1 MKIIFDHSLGHVI
14 NDRAFCEAYCLVEN
28 ETPDELLELGWLPTS
43 LFDIPYW
50 YQSQSCRINN
60 SKISLSYK
68 RRKIISQLE
77 YKIFKYEEIKKEVDS
92 FFYDYFDNKKLDM
105 KDFYKFNSEHFK
117 LDVMKVTK
125 DDKVV
130 GYTRFQNLV
139 RNNLGM
145 ETAYDLNFPRLSLGV
160 TSILLLSDYTR
171 LQNKNNLY
179 IYESYNDYFP
189 YKMEI
194 PGIEFWE
201 GEKWVSN
208 NIYK

>member
-1 MKIIFDHSLGHVI
+1 MKIIFDHSQGHVI
-14 NDRAFCEAYCLVEN
+14 NDRVFCEAFVIPEN
-28 ETPDELLELGWLPTS
+28 ETYDDLIELGWLPNVQPP
-43 LFDIPYW
+43 IYW

-77 YKIFKYEEIKKEVDS
+77 YKIFEYEEIKEEVDS
-92 FFYDYFDNKKLDM
+92 FFYNYFDNKKLDL
-105 KDFYKFNSEHFK
+105 KKFYDLNSKFLNIH
-117 LDVMKVTK
+117 VMKVTK

-145 ETAYDLNFPRLSLGV
+145 ETAYDLNFPRLSLGI
-160 TSILLLSDYTR
+160 TSILLLSDYTS

>member
-1 MKIIFDHSLGHVI
+1 MKIIFDHSQGHVI
-14 NDRAFCEAYCLVEN
+14 NDRVFCEAFVIPEN
-28 ETPDELLELGWLPTS
+28 ETYDDLIELGWLPNVQPP
-43 LFDIPYW
+43 IYW

-77 YKIFKYEEIKKEVDS
+77 YKILQYEGIKEEVDS
-92 FFYDYFDNKKLDM
+92 FFYDYFDNKKLDLN
-105 KDFYKFNSEHFK
+105 KFYDLNSQFSNIH
-117 LDVMKVTK
+117 VMKVTK

-145 ETAYDLNFPRLSLGV
+145 ETAYDLNFPRLSLGI

>member
-1 MKIIFDHSLGHVI
+1 MKIIFDHSQGHVI
-14 NDRAFCEAYCLVEN
+14 NDRVFCEAFVIPEN
-28 ETPDELLELGWLPTS
+28 ETYDDLIELGWLPNVQPP
-43 LFDIPYW
+43 IYW

-77 YKIFKYEEIKKEVDS
+77 YKIFEYEGIKEEVDS
-92 FFYDYFDNKKLDM
+92 FFYDYFDNKKLDL
-105 KDFYKFNSEHFK
+105 KKFYDLNSQFLNIH
-117 LDVMKVTK
+117 VMKVTK
-125 DDKVV
+125 DNKVV

-145 ETAYDLNFPRLSLGV
+145 ETAYDLNFPRLSLGI

-189 YKMEI
+189 Y
-194 PGIEFWE
+194 
-201 GEKWVSN
+201 N
-208 NIYK
+208 NESLSRNYI

>member
-1 MKIIFDHSLGHVI
+1 MKIIFDHSQGHVI
-14 NDRAFCEAYCLVEN
+14 NDRVFCEAFVIPEN
-28 ETPDELLELGWLPTS
+28 ETYDDLIELGWLPNVQPP
-43 LFDIPYW
+43 IYW

-77 YKIFKYEEIKKEVDS
+77 YKIFKYEEIKEEVDS
-92 FFYDYFDNKKLDM
+92 FFYDYFDNKKLDLN
-105 KDFYKFNSEHFK
+105 KFYDLNSQFLNIH
-117 LDVMKVTK
+117 VMKVTK

-145 ETAYDLNFPRLSLGV
+145 ETAYDLNFPRLSLGI

-179 IYESYNDYFP
+179 IYESYNNYFP

>member
-1 MKIIFDHSLGHVI
+1 MKIIFDHSQGHVI
-14 NDRAFCEAYCLVEN
+14 NDRVFCEAFVIPEN
-28 ETPDELLELGWLPTS
+28 ETYDDLIELGWLPNVQPP
-43 LFDIPYW
+43 IYW

-77 YKIFKYEEIKKEVDS
+77 YKILQYEGIKEEVDS
-92 FFYDYFDNKKLDM
+92 FFYDYFDNKKLDLN
-105 KDFYKFNSEHFK
+105 KFYDLNSQFSNIH
-117 LDVMKVTK
+117 VMKVTK
-125 DDKVV
+125 DNKVV

-145 ETAYDLNFPRLSLGV
+145 ETAYDLNFPRLSLGI

>member
-92 FFYDYFDNKKLDM
+92 FFYDYFDNKKLNM

-130 GYTRFQNLV
+130 GYNRFQNLV

-145 ETAYDLNFPRLSLGV
+145 EIAYDLNFPKLSLGI

-189 YKMEI
+189 YKMKI

>member
-1 MKIIFDHSLGHVI
+1 MKIIFDHSQGHVI
-14 NDRAFCEAYCLVEN
+14 NDRVFCEAFIIPEN
-28 ETPDELLELGWLPTS
+28 ETYDDLIELGWLPNVQPP
-43 LFDIPYW
+43 IYW

-77 YKIFKYEEIKKEVDS
+77 YKIFEYEEIKEEVDS
-92 FFYDYFDNKKLDM
+92 FFYNYFDNKKLDL
-105 KDFYKFNSEHFK
+105 KKFYDLNSQFLNIH
-117 LDVMKVTK
+117 VMKVTK

-130 GYTRFQNLV
+130 GYTRFQSLV

-145 ETAYDLNFPRLSLGV
+145 ETAYDLNFPRLSLGI
-160 TSILLLSDYTR
+160 TSILLLSNYTR

>member
-1 MKIIFDHSLGHVI
+1 MKIIFDHSQGHVI
-14 NDRAFCEAYCLVEN
+14 NDRVFCEAFIIPEN
-28 ETPDELLELGWLPTS
+28 ETYDDLIELGWLPN
-43 LFDIPYW
+43 IQPPIYW

-77 YKIFKYEEIKKEVDS
+77 YKILQYEGIKEEVDS
-92 FFYDYFDNKKLDM
+92 FFYDYFDNKKLDLN
-105 KDFYKFNSEHFK
+105 KFYDLNSQFSNIH
-117 LDVMKVTK
+117 VMKVTK

-145 ETAYDLNFPRLSLGV
+145 ETAYDLNFPRLSLGI

-179 IYESYNDYFP
+179 IYETYNDYFP

>member
-1 MKIIFDHSLGHVI
+1 MKIIFDHSQGHVI
-14 NDRAFCEAYCLVEN
+14 NDRVFCEAFVIPEN
-28 ETPDELLELGWLPTS
+28 ETYDDLIELGWLPNVQPP
-43 LFDIPYW
+43 IYW

-77 YKIFKYEEIKKEVDS
+77 YKIFEYEGIKEEVDS
-92 FFYDYFDNKKLDM
+92 FFYDYFDNKKLDL
-105 KDFYKFNSEHFK
+105 KKFYDLNSQFLNIH
-117 LDVMKVTK
+117 VMKVTK
-125 DDKVV
+125 DNKVV

-145 ETAYDLNFPRLSLGV
+145 ETAYDLNFPRLSLGI
-160 TSILLLSDYTR
+160 TSILLLSDYTS

>member
-1 MKIIFDHSLGHVI
+1 MKIIFDHSHGHVI
-14 NDRAFCEAYCLVEN
+14 NDRVFCEAFVIPEN
-28 ETPDELLELGWLPTS
+28 ETYDDLIELGWLPNVQPP
-43 LFDIPYW
+43 IYW
-50 YQSQSCRINN
+50 YQSQSCRINH
-60 SKISLSYK
+60 SKILLSYK

-77 YKIFKYEEIKKEVDS
+77 YKILKYEEIKEEVDS
-92 FFYDYFDNKKLDM
+92 FFYDYFNNKKLDL
-105 KDFYKFNSEHFK
+105 KNFYDLNSQFFNIH
-117 LDVMKVTK
+117 VMKVTK
-125 DDKVV
+125 DDEVV
-130 GYTRFQNLV
+130 AYTRFQNLE

-145 ETAYDLNFPRLSLGV
+145 ETAYDLNFPRLSLGI
-160 TSILLLSDYTR
+160 TSILLLSDYTK

-179 IYESYNDYFP
+179 IYESYNNYFP

>member
-1 MKIIFDHSLGHVI
+1 MKIIFDHSQGHVI
-14 NDRAFCEAYCLVEN
+14 NDRVFCEAFVIPEN
-28 ETPDELLELGWLPTS
+28 ETYDDLIELGWLPNVQPP
-43 LFDIPYW
+43 IYW

-77 YKIFKYEEIKKEVDS
+77 YKIFKYEEIKEEVDS
-92 FFYDYFDNKKLDM
+92 FFYNYFDNKKLDL
-105 KDFYKFNSEHFK
+105 KKFYDLNSQFLNIH
-117 LDVMKVTK
+117 VMKVTK

-145 ETAYDLNFPRLSLGV
+145 ETAYDLNFPRLSLGI

>member
-1 MKIIFDHSLGHVI
+1 MKIIFDHSQGHVI
-14 NDRAFCEAYCLVEN
+14 NDRVFCEAFVIPEN
-28 ETPDELLELGWLPTS
+28 ETYDDLIELGWLPNVQPP
-43 LFDIPYW
+43 IYW

-77 YKIFKYEEIKKEVDS
+77 YKILQYEGIKEEVDS
-92 FFYDYFDNKKLDM
+92 FFYDYFDNKKLDL
-105 KDFYKFNSEHFK
+105 KKFYDLNSQFLNIH
-117 LDVMKVTK
+117 VMKVTK

-145 ETAYDLNFPRLSLGV
+145 ETAYDLNFPRLSLGI
-160 TSILLLSDYTR
+160 TSILLLSDYTS

>member
-1 MKIIFDHSLGHVI
+1 MKIIFDHSQGHVI
-14 NDRAFCEAYCLVEN
+14 NDRAFCEVYCIVEN
-28 ETPDELLELGWLPTS
+28 ETPDELLEIGWLPTS

-77 YKIFKYEEIKKEVDS
+77 YKIFKYEEIKEEVDS

>member
-1 MKIIFDHSLGHVI
+1 MKIIFDHSQGHVI
-14 NDRAFCEAYCLVEN
+14 NDRVFCEAFVIPEN
-28 ETPDELLELGWLPTS
+28 ETYDDLIELGWLPNVQPP
-43 LFDIPYW
+43 IYW

-77 YKIFKYEEIKKEVDS
+77 YKILQYEEIKEEIDS
-92 FFYDYFDNKKLDM
+92 FFYDYFDNRKLDL
-105 KDFYKFNSEHFK
+105 KKFYDLNSQFSNIH
-117 LDVMKVTK
+117 VMKVTK

-130 GYTRFQNLV
+130 GYTRFQNLI

-145 ETAYDLNFPRLSLGV
+145 ETAYDLNFPRLSLGI

>member
-1 MKIIFDHSLGHVI
+1 MKIIFDHSQGHVI
-14 NDRAFCEAYCLVEN
+14 NDRVFCEAFVIPEN
-28 ETPDELLELGWLPTS
+28 ETYDDLIELGWLPNVQPP
-43 LFDIPYW
+43 IYW

-77 YKIFKYEEIKKEVDS
+77 YKIFEYEGIKEEVDS
-92 FFYDYFDNKKLDM
+92 FFYDYFNNKKLDL
-105 KDFYKFNSEHFK
+105 KKFYDLNSKFSNIH
-117 LDVMKVTK
+117 VMKVTK
-125 DDKVV
+125 DNKVV

-145 ETAYDLNFPRLSLGV
+145 ETAYDLNFPRLSLGII
-160 TSILLLSDYTR
+160 SILLLSDYTR

>member
-1 MKIIFDHSLGHVI
+1 MKIIFDHSQGHVI
-14 NDRAFCEAYCLVEN
+14 NDRVFCEAFIIPEN
-28 ETPDELLELGWLPTS
+28 ETYDDLIELGWLPNVQPP
-43 LFDIPYW
+43 IYW

-77 YKIFKYEEIKKEVDS
+77 YKIFEYEGIKEEVDS
-92 FFYDYFDNKKLDM
+92 FFYDYFDNKKLDLN
-105 KDFYKFNSEHFK
+105 KFYDLNSQFLNIH
-117 LDVMKVTK
+117 VMKVTK

-145 ETAYDLNFPRLSLGV
+145 ETAYDLNFPRLSLGI
-160 TSILLLSDYTR
+160 TSILLLSDYTS

>member
-1 MKIIFDHSLGHVI
+1 MKIIFDHSQGHVI
-14 NDRAFCEAYCLVEN
+14 NDRVFCEAFVIPEN
-28 ETPDELLELGWLPTS
+28 ETYDDLIELGWLPNVQPP
-43 LFDIPYW
+43 IYW

-77 YKIFKYEEIKKEVDS
+77 YKIFKYEEIKEEVDS

-145 ETAYDLNFPRLSLGV
+145 ETAYDLNFPRLSLGI

-189 YKMEI
+189 DKMEI
-194 PGIEFWE
+194 LGIKFWE

>member
-1 MKIIFDHSLGHVI
+1 MKIIFDHSQGHVI
-14 NDRAFCEAYCLVEN
+14 NDRVFCEAFIIPEN
-28 ETPDELLELGWLPTS
+28 ETYDDLIELGWLPN
-43 LFDIPYW
+43 IQPPIYW

-77 YKIFKYEEIKKEVDS
+77 YKILQYEGIKEEVDS
-92 FFYDYFDNKKLDM
+92 FFYDYFDNKKLDL
-105 KDFYKFNSEHFK
+105 KKFYDLNSQFLNIH
-117 LDVMKVTK
+117 VMKVTK

-130 GYTRFQNLV
+130 GYTRFQSLV

-145 ETAYDLNFPRLSLGV
+145 ETAYDLNFPRLSLGI
-160 TSILLLSDYTR
+160 TSILLLSDYTS

>member
-1 MKIIFDHSLGHVI
+1 MKIIFDHSQGHVI
-14 NDRAFCEAYCLVEN
+14 NDRVFCEAFVIPEN
-28 ETPDELLELGWLPTS
+28 ETYDDLIELGWLPNVQPP
-43 LFDIPYW
+43 IYW

>member
-1 MKIIFDHSLGHVI
+1 MKIIFDHSQGHVI
-14 NDRAFCEAYCLVEN
+14 NDRVFCEAFVIPEN
-28 ETPDELLELGWLPTS
+28 ETYDDLIELGWLPNVQPP
-43 LFDIPYW
+43 IYW

-77 YKIFKYEEIKKEVDS
+77 YKIFEYEGIKEEVDS
-92 FFYDYFDNKKLDM
+92 FFYDYFDNKKLDL
-105 KDFYKFNSEHFK
+105 KKFYDLNSQFLNIH
-117 LDVMKVTK
+117 VMKVTK

-145 ETAYDLNFPRLSLGV
+145 ETAYDLNFPRLSLGI
-160 TSILLLSDYTR
+160 TSILLLSNYTS

>member
-1 MKIIFDHSLGHVI
+1 MKIIFDHSQGYVI
-14 NDRAFCEAYCLVEN
+14 NDRAFCEVYCIVEN
-28 ETPDELLELGWLPTS
+28 ETPDELLEIGWLPTS

-77 YKIFKYEEIKKEVDS
+77 YKIFKYEEIKEEVDS

-130 GYTRFQNLV
+130 GYNRFQNLV

-145 ETAYDLNFPRLSLGV
+145 EIAYDLNFPKLSLGI

-189 YKMEI
+189 YKMKI

>member
-1 MKIIFDHSLGHVI
+1 MKIIFDHSQGHVI
-14 NDRAFCEAYCLVEN
+14 NDRVFCEAFVIPEN
-28 ETPDELLELGWLPTS
+28 ETYDDLIELGWLPNVQPP
-43 LFDIPYW
+43 IYW

-77 YKIFKYEEIKKEVDS
+77 YKIFEYEGIKEEVDS
-92 FFYDYFDNKKLDM
+92 FFYDYFDNKKLDL
-105 KDFYKFNSEHFK
+105 KKFYDLNSQFLNIH
-117 LDVMKVTK
+117 VMKVTK

-145 ETAYDLNFPRLSLGV
+145 ETAYDLNFPRLSLGI

>member
-1 MKIIFDHSLGHVI
+1 MKIIFDHSQGHVI
-14 NDRAFCEAYCLVEN
+14 NDRVFCEAFVIPEN
-28 ETPDELLELGWLPTS
+28 ETYDDLIELGWLPNVQPP
-43 LFDIPYW
+43 IYW

-77 YKIFKYEEIKKEVDS
+77 YKIFKYEEIKEEVDS
-92 FFYDYFDNKKLDM
+92 FFYDYFDNKKLDL
-105 KDFYKFNSEHFK
+105 KKFYDLNSQFLNIH
-117 LDVMKVTK
+117 VMKVTK

-145 ETAYDLNFPRLSLGV
+145 ETAYDLNFPRLSLGI
-160 TSILLLSDYTR
+160 TSILLLSDYTS

>member
-1 MKIIFDHSLGHVI
+1 MKIIFDHSQGHVI
-14 NDRAFCEAYCLVEN
+14 NDRVFCEAFVIPEN
-28 ETPDELLELGWLPTS
+28 ETYDDLIELGWLPNVQPP
-43 LFDIPYW
+43 IYW
-50 YQSQSCRINN
+50 YQSQSCRINY

-77 YKIFKYEEIKKEVDS
+77 YKILKYEGIEEEVDS
-92 FFYDYFDNKKLDM
+92 FFYDYFDNKKLDL
-105 KDFYKFNSEHFK
+105 KKFYDLNSQF
-117 LDVMKVTK
+117 LNIQVMKVTK

-130 GYTRFQNLV
+130 GYTRFQNLT

-145 ETAYDLNFPRLSLGV
+145 ETAYDLNFPRLSLGI

-179 IYESYNDYFP
+179 IYESYNNYFP

>member
-1 MKIIFDHSLGHVI
+1 MKIIFDHSQGHVI
-14 NDRAFCEAYCLVEN
+14 NDRVFCEAFVIPEN
-28 ETPDELLELGWLPTS
+28 ETYDDLIELGWLPNVQPP
-43 LFDIPYW
+43 IYW

-77 YKIFKYEEIKKEVDS
+77 YKIFEYEGIKEEVDS
-92 FFYDYFDNKKLDM
+92 FFYDYFDNKKLDL
-105 KDFYKFNSEHFK
+105 KKFYDLNSQFLNIH
-117 LDVMKVTK
+117 VMKVTK
-125 DDKVV
+125 DNKVV

-145 ETAYDLNFPRLSLGV
+145 ETAYDLNFPRLSLGI

>member
-1 MKIIFDHSLGHVI
+1 MKIIFDHSQGHVI
-14 NDRAFCEAYCLVEN
+14 NDRVFCEAFIIPEN
-28 ETPDELLELGWLPTS
+28 ETYDDLIELGWLPNVQPP
-43 LFDIPYW
+43 IYW

-60 SKISLSYK
+60 SKIFLSYK

-77 YKIFKYEEIKKEVDS
+77 YKILQYEEIKEEVDS
-92 FFYDYFDNKKLDM
+92 FFYDYFDNKKLDLN
-105 KDFYKFNSEHFK
+105 KFYDLNSQFSNIH
-117 LDVMKVTK
+117 VMKVTK

-145 ETAYDLNFPRLSLGV
+145 ETAYDLNFPRLSLGI

>member
-1 MKIIFDHSLGHVI
+1 MKIIFDHSQGHVI
-14 NDRAFCEAYCLVEN
+14 NDRAFCEVYCIVEN
-28 ETPDELLELGWLPTS
+28 ETPDELLEIGWLPTS

-77 YKIFKYEEIKKEVDS
+77 YKIFKYEEIKEEVDS
-92 FFYDYFDNKKLDM
+92 FFYDYFDNKKLNM

>member
-1 MKIIFDHSLGHVI
+1 MKIIFDHSQGHVI
-14 NDRAFCEAYCLVEN
+14 NDRVFCEAFVIPEN
-28 ETPDELLELGWLPTS
+28 ETYDDLIELGWLPNVQPP
-43 LFDIPYW
+43 IYW

-68 RRKIISQLE
+68 RKKIISQLE
-77 YKIFKYEEIKKEVDS
+77 YKIFKYEEIKEEVDS
-92 FFYDYFDNKKLDM
+92 FFYDYFDNKKLDL
-105 KDFYKFNSEHFK
+105 KKFYDLNSQFLNIH
-117 LDVMKVTK
+117 VMKVTK
-125 DDKVV
+125 DNKVV

-145 ETAYDLNFPRLSLGV
+145 ETAYDLNFPRLSLGI

>member
-1 MKIIFDHSLGHVI
+1 MKIIFDHSQGHVI
-14 NDRAFCEAYCLVEN
+14 NDRVFCEAFVIPEN
-28 ETPDELLELGWLPTS
+28 ETYDDLIELGWLPNVQPP
-43 LFDIPYW
+43 IYW

-77 YKIFKYEEIKKEVDS
+77 YKIFEYEGIKEEVYS
-92 FFYDYFDNKKLDM
+92 FFYDYFDNKKLDL
-105 KDFYKFNSEHFK
+105 KKFYDLNSQFLNIH
-117 LDVMKVTK
+117 VMKVTK

-145 ETAYDLNFPRLSLGV
+145 ETAYDLNFPRLSLGI

-179 IYESYNDYFP
+179 IYETYNDYFP

>member
-1 MKIIFDHSLGHVI
+1 MKIIFDHSQGHVI
-14 NDRAFCEAYCLVEN
+14 NDRVFCEAFIIPEN
-28 ETPDELLELGWLPTS
+28 ETYDDLIELGWLPN
-43 LFDIPYW
+43 IQPPIYW

-77 YKIFKYEEIKKEVDS
+77 YKIFKYEEIKEEVDS
-92 FFYDYFDNKKLDM
+92 FFYDYFDNKKLDL
-105 KDFYKFNSEHFK
+105 KKFYDLNSQFLNIH
-117 LDVMKVTK
+117 VMKVTK

-145 ETAYDLNFPRLSLGV
+145 ETAYDLNFPRLSLGI

>member
-1 MKIIFDHSLGHVI
+1 MKIIFDHSQGYVI

-77 YKIFKYEEIKKEVDS
+77 YKIFKYEEIKEEVDS

-130 GYTRFQNLV
+130 GYNRFQNLV

-145 ETAYDLNFPRLSLGV
+145 EIAYDLNFPKLSLGI

-171 LQNKNNLY
+171 KIIY
-179 IYESYNDYFP
+179 IYMKVIMIIFLT
-189 YKMEI
+189 K
-194 PGIEFWE
+194 
-201 GEKWVSN
+201 
-208 NIYK
+208 

>member
-1 MKIIFDHSLGHVI
+1 MKIIFDHSQGHVI
-14 NDRAFCEAYCLVEN
+14 NDRVFCEAFVIPEN
-28 ETPDELLELGWLPTS
+28 ETYDDLIELGWLPNVQPP
-43 LFDIPYW
+43 IYW

-68 RRKIISQLE
+68 RRKIISQLK
-77 YKIFKYEEIKKEVDS
+77 YKIFKYEEIKEEVDS

-117 LDVMKVTK
+117 LDVMKITK

-179 IYESYNDYFP
+179 IYESYNNYFP